1 MADAGGE
8 GVAASSS
15 SSTLLSGGG
24 RQRFEVELRPGETT
38 IVSWKKL
45 IKDANKAAKNDNKP
59 PPPPL
64 LYKAYSEENS
74 FIFSSTSRLFLP
86 ATSLIT
92 GGTAEDEA
100 NDAPLVAVLVLS
112 LRRLNG
118 KNSSDEE
125 DLNDVPDDDEYDTE
139 DSFID
144 DTELDEYFQVDN
156 SAIKHDG
163 FFVNR
168 GKLERTNEP
177 TVLPTEQPKKRR
189 RKDSMK
195 VSNDGNVP
203 NKQMKVS
210 KKEGR
215 KVVASVDKDSV
226 TPSRNITLPT
236 ANSEDV
242 KYQSPIIALGTV
254 VKKPSD
260 PKTITD
266 PSCPTKML
274 NGEARVVAK
283 NIDKQKTGILQSKKH
298 GTKLKDGSLSPALPS
313 QRANDK
319 GADVQLKSQGQLVN
333 NSEELNQSVL
343 SREKNVTHEQ
353 ANIKASEIGQQPQ
366 KNTHTVRK
374 EGSSAKPKSTSLL
387 LEKAIRDLEKIV
399 AETRPPSMEV
409 PEADNSSQ
417 AVKRRMPPEIK
428 QKLAK
433 VARLAHA
440 IHGKLTKELLNRLM
454 NILGHLIQLRSL
466 KRNLQ
471 NMVVMGLSAKEEKD
485 ARLQQLKKEVD
496 EMVKIRAPLMKPEA
510 IEQQAGSSDDFQEP
524 SSKEKVL
531 KSRFTTDDALE
542 DKICEVYD
550 LYVDG
555 LEEDAGP
562 QVRRLYAELA
572 EMWPKGLM
580 DNHGIKRAIC
590 RAKDRRKALHRRK
603 EQEKLKRKKLL
614 APKTETLTVDGG
626 GSVQHA
632 PPDKVVSD
640 SSVAVRSI
648 SNTIAAAEK
657 PKQEKLKN
665 PQNETTASE
674 VLVKKKVK
682 RKAEGESD
690 DGQIRH
696 EKSTSSAQG
705 EERRKSHKQTTSAG
719 PNKPATQPSIV
730 TPLPASVTPA
740 TATAAAEPTTQPT
753 ANSSAEKP

>member
-1 MADAGGE
+1 MEEGSGGGIAG
-8 GVAASSS
+8 AAASS

-45 IKDANKAAKNDNKP
+45 IKDANKAANNKNDNKAP
-59 PPPPL
+59 PVSAPPVPL
-64 LYKAYSEENS
+64 PVAANPALD
-74 FIFSSTSRLFLP
+74 SRIAP
-86 ATSLIT
+86 IS
-92 GGTAEDEA
+92 GDTAEDEA
-100 NDAPLVAVLVLS
+100 NDAPPGSRFSAVIEKIE
-112 LRRLNG
+112 RLYMG

-189 RKDSMK
+189 RKDSTK
-195 VSNDGNVP
+195 GYSGSNDGNVP
-203 NKQMKVS
+203 NKHMKVN

-215 KVVASVDKDSV
+215 KLVASVDKDSI
-226 TPSRNITLPT
+226 TPSRSITLPT
-236 ANSEDV
+236 ANCEDV

-260 PKTITD
+260 PKTVMD
-266 PSCPTKML
+266 PCPTRML
-274 NGEARVVAK
+274 NGDARVMAK

-319 GADVQLKSQGQLVN
+319 GADVQLKSQGQLLN

-343 SREKNVTHEQ
+343 PREKNVIHEQ
-353 ANIKASEIGQQPQ
+353 GDIKASEIVQQP
-366 KNTHTVRK
+366 KITHMARK
-374 EGSSAKPKSTSLL
+374 EGSSAKPKSTSLM

-454 NILGHLIQLRSL
+454 SILGHLIQLRSL

-510 IEQQAGSSDDFQEP
+510 IEQQAGSSDDFQET
-524 SSKEKVL
+524 SIKEKV

-542 DKICEVYD
+542 DKICDVYD

-555 LEEDAGP
+555 LDEDIGP
-562 QVRRLYAELA
+562 QVRKLYAELA
-572 EMWPKGLM
+572 ELWPKGFM

-590 RAKDRRKALHRRK
+590 RAKERRKALHRRK
-603 EQEKLKRKKLL
+603 EQENLKRKKLL

-626 GSVQHA
+626 SLQHA
-632 PPDKVVSD
+632 PDKLVTD
-640 SSVAVRSI
+640 SGAAVRSI
-648 SNTIAAAEK
+648 SNTIAANAAVRSPNVPTADK

-665 PQNETTASE
+665 TQNETMASE

-682 RKAEGESD
+682 RKAEAESD
-690 DGQIRH
+690 DGQFQ
-696 EKSTSSAQG
+696 KSTSAQG
-705 EERRKSHKQTTSAG
+705 EERRKLHKQTASSAA
-719 PNKPATQPSIV
+719 PVKAATQSSLV
-730 TPLPASVTPA
+730 TP
-740 TATAAAEPTTQPT
+740 TAAQPTQPT
-753 ANSSAEKP
+753 VNSSADMP